1 MLKKLVLWGIYSAFL
16 GLLLAGA
23 IYRTSIKLGEGE
35 QNQNR
40 GNQTRQES
48 YGKSG
53 NQSASESIVV
63 NTQEEEHK
71 NEVKETSIIAGQ
83 VSDISNQGITL
94 QLTDGSTVSV
104 TGRAWH
110 YAQTLGFST
119 QVNHTL
125 WLEGFYEGDHFEIM
139 HMTNLETNQ
148 RISLR
153 DETGHPLW
161 MNGN

>member
-16 GLLLAGA
+16 GLLLAGSM
-23 IYRTSIKLGEGE
+23 YRTSIKLGDGE

-48 YGKSG
+48 YGTVG
-53 NQSASESIVV
+53 NQSASEPAVV
-63 NTQEEEHK
+63 NTQVEEHK
-71 NEVKETSIIAGQ
+71 NEVKESSIIACQ
-83 VSDISNQGITL
+83 VLDISNRGITL
-94 QLTDGSTVSV
+94 QLTDGSTASV
-104 TGRAWH
+104 TGRAWR
-110 YAQTLGFST
+110 YTQTFGFST
-119 QVNHTL
+119 QVNDTL

-148 RISLR
+148 RISLQ

-161 MNGN
+161 NGN

>member
-23 IYRTSIKLGEGE
+23 MYRTSIKLGDGE
-35 QNQNR
+35 QNQIR

-48 YGKSG
+48 YGKGG
-53 NQSASESIVV
+53 NQSASKPAVV
-63 NTQEEEHK
+63 NTQVEAHK
-71 NEVKETSIIAGQ
+71 NEVKETSIIASQ
-83 VSDISNQGITL
+83 VLDISNRGIML
-94 QLTDGSTVSV
+94 QLTDGSMVSIP
-104 TGRAWH
+104 GRAWR
-110 YAQTLGFST
+110 YVQTLGFST
-119 QVNHTL
+119 QVTDTI
-125 WLEGFYEGDHFEIM
+125 WLEGFYEGDQFEIM

-161 MNGN
+161 NGK